1 MASGSACT
9 LAAVTLPGD
18 LWGRLT
24 RDERHGP
31 LGGLMIVLTAVTG
44 MVDAV
49 SILRLGHVFVA
60 NMTGNVVFIGFGAA
74 GAPGFPI
81 YDSLVAIAA
90 FLVGAFAGG
99 QLEAQW
105 AGHRARALRLG
116 AGVQAVGLLVATVI
130 AAIAGSH
137 PHPAF
142 RYVLLVLL
150 AAGMG
155 LQNAVVRRLAVP
167 DLTTTVLTM
176 TLTGLASDLRTTRA
190 RPGQVPLRVGSWWST
205 PASCGLPSPW
215 RPSSPPA
222 WPPSPTIT
230 RRARRAGPQVVRP
243 GR

>member
-1 MASGSACT
+1 VSASI
-9 LAAVTLPGD
+9 D

-31 LGGLMIVLTAVTG
+31 LGGLMILLTAVTG

-74 GAPGFPI
+74 GARGFPI

-90 FLVGAFAGG
+90 FLLGAFAGG
-99 QLEAQW
+99 QLERRW
-105 AGHRARALRLG
+105 AGHRARALRIG
-116 AGVQAVGLLVATVI
+116 AGAQAGGLLVATVV
-130 AAIAGSH
+130 AAVVGDH
-137 PHPAF
+137 PQPAF
-142 RYVLLVLL
+142 RYALLVLL

-190 RPGQVPLRVGSWWST
+190 RPGQVPLRALAVVTMFAG
-205 PASCGLPSPW
+205 ALIGGLLVV
-215 RPSSPPA
+215 
-222 WPPSPTIT
+222 
-230 RRARRAGPQVVRP
+230 RAGEMWAPLALATVLATLVAAVAHHHSASQATWTA
-243 GR
+243 GG